1 LPFYCLDAFPT
12 NATRRGAPGLIRLW
26 RVFCMTV
33 FLILENQAPGMINEP
48 TTMQVVAGYYII
60 HSRPMYCH
68 AVTQRRQTHGWRPFV
83 E

>member
-1 LPFYCLDAFPT
+1 
-12 NATRRGAPGLIRLW
+12 
-26 RVFCMTV
+26 
-33 FLILENQAPGMINEP
+33 
-48 TTMQVVAGYYII
+48 MQVVAGYYII